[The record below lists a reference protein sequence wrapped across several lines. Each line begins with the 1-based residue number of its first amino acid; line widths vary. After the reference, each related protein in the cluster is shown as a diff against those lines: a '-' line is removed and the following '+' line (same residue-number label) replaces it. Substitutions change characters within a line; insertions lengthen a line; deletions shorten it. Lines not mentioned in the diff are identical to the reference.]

1 MNIILSLDEVLL
13 HLRRLSIFRLHDV
26 FSCYSGLSTLQKTKL
41 KRNELKVTSA
51 VFKHR
56 KVKSLV
62 NSLTTGCRMN
72 YTDLKFKFYLALC
85 LLLTASLNN
94 TEGKVQKL

>member
-1 MNIILSLDEVLL
+1 
-13 HLRRLSIFRLHDV
+13 
-26 FSCYSGLSTLQKTKL
+26 
-41 KRNELKVTSA
+41 VTSA

-62 NSLTTGCRMN
+62 NSLTTECLMN
-72 YTDLKFKFYLALC
+72 YTDLKFNSYLALC

-94 TEGKVQKL
+94 TEGEVQGL